1 MDEFWLPIS
10 RFDYS
15 SSAKD
20 GCQELWNMFLD
31 WNCSM
36 TFFRTMPTLSMG
48 GPDPAVFPNNSN
60 FRSHYKEFVV
70 HGCRSSYEAIQCKFP
85 LADSNRV
92 LLDWS
97 TGFVD
102 GMTKIMLCLCIIGF
116 CEELEFT
123 DEQLRDPDLRRTLD
137 SFGAFRCSYQHF
149 DNQGH
154 HFLNAISF
162 PALLQVVALFLSDWV
177 VAPSQACFCCLWLP
191 LAMLRSRVR
200 HFGEDRPDPNPVG
213 GKCGP
218 CNWLGEKG
226 EPKAG
231 VKGRPEPSVRCIQ
244 QDGVQQETPLGWEQ
258 ESVGIQPV
266 PGFNLGVYFGRLAL
280 WEVGM
285 GSRAFGSAYCF
296 LVWQTVQGS
305 VQHQLCWMQSM
316 PTTVPTSQKHQDF

>member
-1 MDEFWLPIS
+1 MRPTYSAHSGHQATCAAAPTTWKAVYDLGSNGIYGRVLAANLPVRLQQFCKGWMS
-10 RFDYS
+10 GVMKHVF
-15 SSAKD
+15 
-20 GCQELWNMFLD
+20 GLELFHD
-31 WNCSM
+31 F
-36 TFFRTMPTLSMG
+36 FFRTMPTLSVG

-70 HGCRSSYEAIQCKFP
+70 HGYRSSYEAIQCKFP

-177 VAPSQACFCCLWLP
+177 VAPSQACFCCL
-191 LAMLRSRVR
+191 
-200 HFGEDRPDPNPVG
+200 
-213 GKCGP
+213 
-218 CNWLGEKG
+218 
-226 EPKAG
+226 
-231 VKGRPEPSVRCIQ
+231 
-244 QDGVQQETPLGWEQ
+244 
-258 ESVGIQPV
+258 
-266 PGFNLGVYFGRLAL
+266 
-280 WEVGM
+280 
-285 GSRAFGSAYCF
+285 
-296 LVWQTVQGS
+296 
-305 VQHQLCWMQSM
+305 
-316 PTTVPTSQKHQDF
+316 